1 MTSGPQG
8 PENIPLSLPAAGR
21 FFRTLSE
28 HLLRGSILQKAL
40 GDVLLQ
46 FVYSLVKT
54 RPELVNEFLAR
65 LPNTKSIIKNQ
76 LYFL

>member
-40 GDVLLQ
+40 GDVL
-46 FVYSLVKT
+46 SLIVWL
-54 RPELVNEFLAR
+54 RQDLN
-65 LPNTKSIIKNQ
+65 
-76 LYFL
+76 